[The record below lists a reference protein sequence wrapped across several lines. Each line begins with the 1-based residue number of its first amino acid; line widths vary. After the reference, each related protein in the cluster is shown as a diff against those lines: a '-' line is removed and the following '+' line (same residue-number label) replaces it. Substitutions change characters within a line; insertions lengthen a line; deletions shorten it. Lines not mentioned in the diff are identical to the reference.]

1 MRDTVTIT
9 ITYPTPATQRDADAV
24 NSVLIAADPYWAAD
38 YSSEST
44 PGKVVVTIDAA
55 GWPVVAAAI
64 DAARRVADP
73 GWSISSTCTPPATL
87 EHSMFDHGCDGQ
99 VRGRRAPSR

>member
-1 MRDTVTIT
+1 MSNTVTIT
-9 ITYPTPATQRDADAV
+9 ITYPTPATQPDTDAV
-24 NSVLIAADPYWAAD
+24 KSVLIAADPYWAAD

-64 DAARRVADP
+64 AHARRVAGP
-73 GWSISSTCTPPATL
+73 RWSASVTSTPPAAPVERST
-87 EHSMFDHGCDGQ
+87 FAHGSDGQ
-99 VRGRRAPSR
+99 VHG